1 MNDMQIF
8 SYQDKPVRTVQKDGE
23 PWFVLKDVCDVL
35 GLAKPSNVATRLD
48 DDEKGACLMGTPS
61 GQQNMV
67 VVNEPGLYKV
77 ILRSDKPEAKGLMRF
92 VTHEI
97 LPALRKYGTY
107 SLATVVPHRP
117 PEVSPNGLARLISI
131 TRRIML
137 DAGDTPQDVKA
148 VAKTILDAWCIPTT
162 PEFSKQIPGQFT
174 FFNHPAL
181 NG

>member
-67 VVNEPGLYKV
+67 IVNEPGLYKV

-92 VTHEI
+92 VTHEV
-97 LPALRKYGTY
+97 LPALRK
-107 SLATVVPHRP
+107 
-117 PEVSPNGLARLISI
+117 
-131 TRRIML
+131 
-137 DAGDTPQDVKA
+137 Q
-148 VAKTILDAWCIPTT
+148 
-162 PEFSKQIPGQFT
+162 
-174 FFNHPAL
+174 
-181 NG
+181 